1 MARLFDVFA
10 HRWAVMGLWFV
21 ASVFGIMMAIA
32 VGILLPAISS
42 ELDLTPR
49 QQGFFGSSAFVG
61 NLFLALPLSWWMSRY
76 RPKML
81 TTVTLALGAIFLFVL
96 KDLYC

>member
-42 ELDLTPR
+42 ELDLTPGNR
-49 QQGFFGSSAFVG
+49 GSSVH
-61 NLFLALPLSWWMSRY
+61 LPL
-76 RPKML
+76 L
-81 TTVTLALGAIFLFVL
+81 AIFFWRFH
-96 KDLYC
+96 